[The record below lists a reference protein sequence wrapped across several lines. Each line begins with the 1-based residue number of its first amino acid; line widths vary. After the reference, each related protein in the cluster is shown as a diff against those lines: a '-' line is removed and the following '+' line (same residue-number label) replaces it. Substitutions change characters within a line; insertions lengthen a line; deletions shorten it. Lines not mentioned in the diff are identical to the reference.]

1 MKTAIVIGA
10 TGLIGKH
17 LTNQLLKDG
26 NYGKVK
32 IIVRRSSG
40 ITNPKLE
47 ENIVD
52 FDEMEKWSD
61 KLTGDVIFSAM
72 GTTIKKA
79 GNKEAQYKI
88 DFTYQ
93 YEVARAA
100 AYNGVGKYIIVSSAG
115 ANSNSNNFYL
125 RMKGELEEEL
135 IKLPFKEIVI
145 LQPSLLSGNRE
156 EERAGEKLGAFA
168 AKLIIPLLPPLR
180 KYRPIP
186 GDVVASAMI
195 NAAKT
200 GSTLKISKFVL
211 DEIFSLSGK

>member
-47 ENIVD
+47 ENIVV

-61 KLTGDVIFSAM
+61 KLTGDVLFSAM

-100 AYNGVGKYIIVSSAG
+100 AYNGVVKYIIVSSAG

-186 GDVVASAMI
+186 SDVVASAMI
-195 NAAKT
+195 NAAKVD
-200 GSTLKISKFVL
+200 STLKISKFVL